1 MLTGIAHE
9 RTTKVLPFYFNA
21 YFSQFAPHEFEHFR
35 SKMKTF
41 ILYLNE
47 AANIVSTI
55 LSTIYFNQK

>member
-35 SKMKTF
+35 NKMKTF

-55 LSTIYFNQK
+55 L